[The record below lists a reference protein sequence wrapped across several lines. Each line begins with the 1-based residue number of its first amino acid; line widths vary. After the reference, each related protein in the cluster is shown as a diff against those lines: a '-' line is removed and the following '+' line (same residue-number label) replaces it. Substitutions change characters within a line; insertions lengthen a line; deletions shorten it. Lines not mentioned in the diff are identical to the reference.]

1 MILKEQIDKY
11 FEREK
16 LLDAFVRYELY
27 YHLGLSRLVYLSIQ
41 DIDETYK
48 KLDEL
53 DLKIESNIVINAL
66 YYIIQHHSGKENF
79 EEKLDYHIRA
89 SAMSQALQEFAF
101 KDEELN
107 NPEIFTE
114 QMHEEI
120 FKDRILN
127 DDLKRQFEQE
137 YDNVYAAF
145 SQMITKDI
153 AEQIKQTV
161 LITYGEISYPDD
173 N

>member
-1 MILKEQIDKY
+1 MILQEQIDKY
-11 FEREK
+11 FDRDK

-27 YHLGLSRLVYLSIQ
+27 YHLGLSKLVYLSIQ
-41 DIDETYK
+41 DIEETYR
-48 KLDEL
+48 KLEEL

-66 YYIIQHHSGKENF
+66 YYIIQHHSHKSDF
-79 EEKLDYHIRA
+79 EEKFDYHIRA

-107 NPEIFTE
+107 NPELFTK
-114 QMHEEI
+114 QMHDEI
-120 FKDRILN
+120 FNDRVFT
-127 DDLKRQFEQE
+127 DELKEQFDQE
-137 YDNVYAAF
+137 YDGVYATF

-161 LITYGEISYPDD
+161 LITYDQIK
-173 N
+173 